1 MGVDG
6 PPPEAAAAV
15 RAASGPAPGAARRAP
30 SLVRRTLAR
39 LFDRAGDALESA
51 FGPAANPLSQL
62 GALGWFFYWIVA
74 VSGIYLYV
82 FFDTGVHDAYAS
94 VERITHGQWYVG
106 GVMRSLHRYAS
117 DALVI
122 VVLAH
127 LLVEWAHDR
136 LRGPRWFAW
145 TTGVALLWLLF
156 AAGITGYWVVWDD
169 LAHYVALATSE
180 WLDALGLFGQPIA
193 HNFVDDSTLSGRFF
207 TLMVFIHIA
216 VPLIMLFAMWIHIQ
230 RVSRPAVNPPRALAL
245 GTLAALLAL
254 SLAKPAVSG
263 PPADLSRVPADVALD
278 WFYLGFLP
286 LKDRLSGGVTWA
298 VVAAG
303 TLVLLLAPWLPR
315 RRRPAVATVHLDEC
329 NGCARCAAD
338 CPYGAIEMRPRSDGA
353 AFAQEAVVRA
363 SLCVSC
369 GICVGA
375 CPTASPFSRRRRLVA
390 GVELPEVP
398 VEELRARCE
407 AAAATLA
414 GDARVLVLGCR
425 HGVDTR
431 ALAGDGVAVIELPC
445 AGMLPPPFLDFLLM
459 RGHVDGVFLTGCR
472 EGECH
477 ERLGIQW
484 TRARIAGER
493 DPYLRARVP
502 RERLCLHFAGRTR
515 LSATRDALAGFRS
528 RLSGLP
534 AAGTSAAKDA
544 C

>member
-6 PPPEAAAAV
+6 PPPEAAAAA

-94 VERITHGQWYVG
+94 VERITHEQWYVG

-298 VVAAG
+298 VVATG
-303 TLVLLLAPWLPR
+303 TLVLLLAPWIPR
-315 RRRPAVATVHLDEC
+315 RRRRAVATVQLDEC

-353 AFAQEAVVRA
+353 AFAQEAVVRT

-390 GVELPEVP
+390 GVELPDVP
-398 VEELRARCE
+398 VDELRARCE
-407 AAAATLA
+407 AAAAALA

-515 LSATRDALAGFRS
+515 LAATRDALAGFRS